1 MGSKKGIMQVGC
13 LYIPSFPAWAFTRV
27 EAPGGDLVVVA
38 AGKVIAA
45 GKAAVRRGIE
55 PGVTAERA
63 KTLFPEARIRLRDAH
78 LEAAAWEEVLQAL
91 NGITPF
97 MEDDGSPFAFFASD
111 DGPAVRHL
119 TNTLHAQ
126 TGVAPARSIA
136 RLAALRAA
144 TGNTLVISPKLVP
157 KFLERFEV
165 ERLTELGFEEET
177 TEMLQHFG
185 YGTLGAVRRLSL
197 RHLEV
202 QFGDEGARLY
212 DMLHPADEPRVPLY
226 REPRTIRVAYEF
238 DDACRE
244 PRELMPVLEHL
255 VEQAARVLRPEYCQ
269 RLRLSLMGTSI
280 AAPANCKGV
289 YPGCSAVASARDGAL
304 PGRDGALFEG
314 RGVPLR
320 HPGTPLH
327 HPGAPLRH
335 PELDPRRHPGLDPGS
350 KGAGYD
356 PGSSVFACRILRE
369 PVGNARSILRAA
381 EHLLGKILP
390 AAAEVETI
398 SLELGALRHI
408 RSTQVPLF
416 RSRPSV
422 FTAVRAVHRR
432 FPGAVYRAVVQPDV
446 LFSEDE
452 MRFDPYPEKAP
463 ARRGRRRAG

>member
-1 MGSKKGIMQVGC
+1 MQVGC
-13 LYIPSFPAWAFTRV
+13 LYIPSFPAWAFSRV
-27 EAPGGDLVVVA
+27 EGPGGDIVVVA

-45 GKAAVRRGIE
+45 GRAAVRRGIE
-55 PGVTAERA
+55 PGITAERA

-78 LEAAAWEEVLQAL
+78 LEAAAWEELLQAL

-126 TGVAPARSIA
+126 SGVAPARSIA

-144 TGNTLVISPKLVP
+144 TGNTLVISPKLVG

-165 ERLTELGFEEET
+165 ERLTELDFEEET
-177 TEMLQHFG
+177 TELLRHFG

-197 RHLEV
+197 RHLV
-202 QFGDEGARLY
+202 AQFGDDGERLY
-212 DMLHPADEPRVPLY
+212 NMLHPNDEPRVPLY

-244 PRELMPVLEHL
+244 PCDLLPVLGHL
-255 VEQAARVLRPEYCQ
+255 VEQATRALRSEYCQ
-269 RLRLSLMGTSI
+269 RLRLSLTGGCNG
-280 AAPANCKGV
+280 APANS
-289 YPGCSAVASARDGAL
+289 SAVTT
-304 PGRDGALFEG
+304 
-314 RGVPLR
+314 RG
-320 HPGTPLH
+320 
-327 HPGAPLRH
+327 GAPLDH
-335 PELDPRRHPGLDPGS
+335 TGAPLRHPGLDPGS
-350 KGAGYD
+350 NGAGSD
-356 PGSSVFACRILRE
+356 PGSNTQACRILRE

-381 EHLLGKILP
+381 EYLLGKILP
-390 AAAEVETI
+390 GAAEVETI
-398 SLELGALRHI
+398 VLELGALRHV
-408 RSTQVPLF
+408 RSSQLPLF

-432 FPGAVYRAVVQPDV
+432 FPGAVCRAVVQPDV

-463 ARRGRRRAG
+463 ARRGRRPG